1 VKMATALID
10 LRWVVLVSLLLGL
23 FLSVPWALGQDLGG
37 EKGEAEE
44 RLEQLRQELAGKRE
58 SLKKLETTE
67 RSALDEL
74 VELQERISLAQ
85 QLLNRIHQRMRQLN
99 KEIDSLLVAQ
109 GVASDSLDGKMLDL
123 KLRLSSIYKQS
134 RWYDYELLMDSD
146 TFVNLGR
153 RLYLLER
160 LASYDRRI
168 IEEIRSLNLALEKQQ
183 NLLTEDRAKLEAL
196 ERESNSERALLVLEE
211 KRKTTYI
218 GQVRQKRRLALKA
231 VGDLEGSVSQMES
244 LIAELEQRILAE
256 QKQKAEEE
264 LLASGEFMKLKGR
277 LPWPV
282 GGEILVPYGI
292 VTHPVFK
299 TKTTNPGVDIRAP
312 LGTEVK
318 AIADGRV
325 IYTSWMRGYGNFVII
340 SHPGGHT
347 SLYGHLLETLV
358 EVDQWVVTG
367 QVIAKV
373 GESGTFL
380 GPSLHFELRRGRE
393 TLNPE
398 EWLR

>member
-1 VKMATALID
+1 MTTALID
-10 LRWVVLVSLLLGL
+10 PRRGVLVLLLLCL
-23 FLSVPWALGQDLGG
+23 FLSPRWALCQDLGD
-37 EKGEAEE
+37 EKGKAEE
-44 RLEQLRQELAGKRE
+44 KLDQLREELAGKRE
-58 SLKKLETTE
+58 SLKRLETTE
-67 RSALDEL
+67 KSILDEL
-74 VELQERISLAQ
+74 MELQERISLAQ
-85 QLLNRIHQRMRQLN
+85 QLLNRIHQRTRQLN

-109 GVASDSLDGKMLDL
+109 GVASDSLDRKMSDL

-134 RWYDYELLMDSD
+134 RWYGYELLMDSD

-160 LASYDRRI
+160 LASYDRTI
-168 IEEIRSLNLALEKQQ
+168 IEEIRSLNLTLQKQQ
-183 NLLTEDRAKLEAL
+183 NLLAEDRAKLQAL
-196 ERESNSERALLVLEE
+196 ERESKSERALLVLEG

-218 GQVRQKRRLALKA
+218 GQVRQKRKLALKA
-231 VGDLEGSVSQMES
+231 VKDLEASVSQMES
-244 LIAELEQRILAE
+244 LIAELEERILAE
-256 QKQKAEEE
+256 QKQMAEEE
-264 LLASGEFMKLKGR
+264 LLASGEFMRLKGR

-325 IYTSWMRGYGNFVII
+325 VYNSWMRGYGNFIII

-358 EVDQWVVTG
+358 EEDQWVVTG

-380 GPSLHFELRRGRE
+380 GPSLHFELRHGRD